1 MMGAM
6 RDSYFVKLAVSLLFV
21 FALAGQAFAGE
32 KGTWTFVTEED
43 AIRVWK
49 LEIPGQDLPGFRG
62 QTIIKGSI
70 DDIMKQMMDSEHH
83 TDWMYRCKE
92 SRVLKSFDATRSI
105 VYNRTGAPWPVWD
118 RDVVLEVTYARSPDG
133 KQLTMSFHDVPNAQ
147 AKLPEHV
154 VRMPRLVGF
163 YKMWQLGPKETKI
176 MYEVEA
182 DIGGSIPTFIAKQAA
197 KDMPYLTLSRLRAR
211 VEGTEI

>member
-1 MMGAM
+1 M
-6 RDSYFVKLAVSLLFV
+6 RDSFLMKIALASLLS
-21 FALAGQAFAGE
+21 FATASSAFAGE

-62 QTIIKGSI
+62 QTVIKGSI
-70 DDIMKQMMDSEHH
+70 ADIMKEMTDSAHH
-83 TDWMYRCKE
+83 PDWMYRCKE
-92 SRVLKSFDATRSI
+92 SRILKTYDETRSV

-118 RDVVLEVTYARSPDG
+118 RDVVLEVSYQYNADRT
-133 KQLTMSFHDVPNAQ
+133 QLIMSFHDVPNAKT
-147 AKLPEHV
+147 ATPDGV
-154 VRMPRLVGF
+154 VRMPRLIGF
-163 YKMWQLGPKETKI
+163 YKMWQLGPKQTKI

>member
-1 MMGAM
+1 M
-6 RDSYFVKLAVSLLFV
+6 RDSSFLKLALPLLLVLALPLTDASL
-21 FALAGQAFAGE
+21 ALAGE

-49 LEIPGQDLPGFRG
+49 LDIPGQDLPGFRG
-62 QTIIKGSI
+62 QTVIKGSI
-70 DDIMKQMMDSEHH
+70 DDIMKQMMDSAHH

-92 SRVLKSFDATRSI
+92 SRVLKTYDETRSI

-118 RDVVLEVTYARSPDG
+118 RDVVLEVTYAYNADRT
-133 KQLTMSFHDVPNAQ
+133 QLTMSFHDVPNS
-147 AKLPEHV
+147 KTKTPDGV
-154 VRMPRLVGF
+154 VRMPRLVGS
-163 YKMWQLGPKETKI
+163 YKMQQLGPKQTKI
-176 MYEVEA
+176 TYEVEA

>member
-1 MMGAM
+1 MMGVM
-6 RDSYFVKLAVSLLFV
+6 RDSYLVKLAFASLL
-21 FALAGQAFAGE
+21 ALAMTGSALAGE
-32 KGTWTFVTEED
+32 KGSWTFVTEED

-62 QTIIKGSI
+62 QTVIKGSI
-70 DDIMKQMMDSEHH
+70 DDIMKHMMDSAHH

-92 SRVLKSFDATRSI
+92 SRVLKSFGDTRSL

-118 RDVVLEVTYARSPDG
+118 RDVVLEVSYEYNADRT
-133 KQLTMSFHDVPNAQ
+133 QLAMKFHDVPNTNTAT
-147 AKLPEHV
+147 PEGV

-176 MYEVEA
+176 LYEVEA
-182 DIGGSIPTFIAKQAA
+182 DVGGSIPTFIAKQAA

-211 VEGTEI
+211 VEGKEI